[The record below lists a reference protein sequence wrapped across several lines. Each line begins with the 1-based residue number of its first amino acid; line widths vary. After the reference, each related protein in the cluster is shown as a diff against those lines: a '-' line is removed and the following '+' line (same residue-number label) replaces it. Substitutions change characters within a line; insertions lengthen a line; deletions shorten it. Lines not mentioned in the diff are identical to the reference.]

1 MANKTTVKKTANKT
15 AAKLAYFPPRQLI
28 EERVRVWLVGAG
40 GNGAEMLDNL
50 ARMDRALRAL
60 GHPGFHVKVWDG
72 DSVSATN
79 LVRQRF
85 LPGDEGQNKAVTL
98 VQRYNLF
105 FGLDWDA
112 QPAHFSA
119 AAFQPND
126 HGPAERCDLL
136 ATCVDKAKVRVAVG
150 KAMHGRHSETLWLD
164 LGNDAYDGQVVLG
177 HLGRC
182 HRDGLRLPNV
192 YDLYPEMAE
201 LAASLDRQG
210 ASCSAEESLARQE
223 FPVNRTAATA
233 GATLLWN
240 LLRHGRLEHHGVFFD
255 VRAGRM
261 TPLPIDP
268 VAWQFMGY
276 VAPT

>member
-1 MANKTTVKKTANKT
+1 MARKTTRKPGGN
-15 AAKLAYFPPRQLI
+15 LAYFPPRQLI

-40 GNGAEMLDNL
+40 GNGAEMLDSL

-60 GHPGFHVKVWDG
+60 GHPGFHVKAWDG
-72 DSVSATN
+72 DTVSATN

-85 LPGDEGQNKAVTL
+85 LPGDEGHNKAVTL

-112 QPAHFSA
+112 ESSHFGPSGFAPTGDGPPPA
-119 AAFQPND
+119 
-126 HGPAERCDLL
+126 CDLL
-136 ATCVDKAKVRVAVG
+136 VTCVDKAKVRVAIG
-150 KAMHGRHSETLWLD
+150 KAMRGHYTAALWLD
-164 LGNDAYDGQVVLG
+164 LGNDAHDGQVVLG
-177 HLGRC
+177 HLGRGP
-182 HRDGLRLPNV
+182 RDGLRLPNV
-192 YDLYPEMAE
+192 HDLYSEMAE
-201 LAASLDRQG
+201 QAAKLDRQG

-223 FPVNRTAATA
+223 FPVNRTAACA
-233 GATLLWN
+233 GASLLWN

-276 VAPT
+276 TAPV